1 MSIADMM
8 YIALETGDHEAA
20 LEYAAQLIETDA
32 EYEALIDALS
42 TLNDVPDSAWAA

>member
-8 YIALETGDHEAA
+8 YIALETGDREAA

-32 EYEALIDALS
+32 EEALIDALS